1 MTMLA
6 DQVSIPTDKLLH
18 MYRLM
23 YTIRVFET
31 NAIDLFQEGLIRGTT
46 HTYIGMEAVGV
57 GACAALEPDDYIT
70 STHRGHGHLIAKGGK
85 RDRMMAELFARTTGY
100 CKGKGGSMHI
110 ADKETGIL
118 GANGV
123 VGAGIPLAAGA
134 ALSAKLRGT
143 QQVAVSFFGDGAT
156 NQGVF
161 HETLNLAAVWELP
174 VVFVCENNR
183 FGMGTPQ
190 REHQRVEDIAAV
202 RAPAYDMPG
211 LTVDGNDVLKV
222 YAAADEAVT
231 RAREGGGP
239 TLLNCDT
246 YRFRGHHIGDPGT
259 SYRDREEVQEQ
270 ERQRDPIRR
279 LAQVLT
285 EEEGVSEDELSA
297 LETELANELEEALE
311 FAKNSPEP
319 LPEDALNDV
328 YAGSVQP

>member
-1 MTMLA
+1 MSKPTKEQMLF
-6 DQVSIPTDKLLH
+6 
-18 MYRLM
+18 MYRKM
-23 YTIRVFET
+23 VEIRQFEE
-31 NAIDLFQEGLIRGTT
+31 AAGTLYQSGQLPGFL
-46 HTYIGMEAVGV
+46 HLYIGEEATAVGV
-57 GACAALEPDDYIT
+57 CTHLNDDDYIT

-134 ALSAKLRGT
+134 ALSAKYRGT
-143 QQVAVSFFGDGAT
+143 EQIAVSFFGDGAT

-190 REHQRVEDIAAV
+190 HEHQRVEDIAV
-202 RAPAYDMPG
+202 RAPAYDIPG
-211 LTVDGNDVLKV
+211 TTVDGNDVLKV
-222 YAAADEAVT
+222 YAAADEAVL

-285 EEEGVSEDELSA
+285 EEESVTQEELDTM
-297 LETELANELEEALE
+297 ETELANELEEALE

-319 LPEDALNDV
+319 LPEDALDDV
-328 YAGSVQP
+328 YAGTIQP

>member
-1 MTMLA
+1 
-6 DQVSIPTDKLLH
+6 
-18 MYRLM
+18 
-23 YTIRVFET
+23 
-31 NAIDLFQEGLIRGTT
+31 
-46 HTYIGMEAVGV
+46 
-57 GACAALEPDDYIT
+57 
-70 STHRGHGHLIAKGGK
+70 
-85 RDRMMAELFARTTGY
+85 
-100 CKGKGGSMHI
+100 MHI

-134 ALSAKLRGT
+134 ALSAKYRGS
-143 QQVAVSFFGDGAT
+143 QQIAVSFFGDGAT

-190 REHQRVEDIAAV
+190 HEHQRVEDIAV
-202 RAPAYDMPG
+202 RAPAYDIPG
-211 LTVDGNDVLKV
+211 VTVDGNDVLKV
-222 YAAADEAVT
+222 YAAADEAIK

-279 LAQVLT
+279 LAKVLIG
-285 EEEGVSEDELSA
+285 EEGVTQEELEA

-319 LPEDALNDV
+319 LPEDALDDV
-328 YAGSVQP
+328 YAGGIQP

>member
-1 MTMLA
+1 
-6 DQVSIPTDKLLH
+6 
-18 MYRLM
+18 
-23 YTIRVFET
+23 
-31 NAIDLFQEGLIRGTT
+31 
-46 HTYIGMEAVGV
+46 
-57 GACAALEPDDYIT
+57 
-70 STHRGHGHLIAKGGK
+70 
-85 RDRMMAELFARTTGY
+85 MMAELFARTTGY

-134 ALSAKLRGT
+134 ALSAKIRGT
-143 QQVAVSFFGDGAT
+143 KQIAVSFFGDGAT

-190 REHQRVEDIAAV
+190 SEHQRVEDIAV
-202 RAPAYDMPG
+202 RAPAYDIPG
-211 LTVDGNDVLKV
+211 VTVDGNDVLKV
-222 YAAADEAVT
+222 YAEAYEAIT
-231 RAREGGGP
+231 RARDGGGP

-279 LAQVLT
+279 LTQILI
-285 EEEGVSEDELSA
+285 EDEGVTQEEL
-297 LETELANELEEALE
+297 LTIETELAKELDEALE

-319 LPEDALNDV
+319 LPEDALDDV
-328 YAGSVQP
+328 YAGAIQP

>member
-1 MTMLA
+1 MPKPSQDRMLW
-6 DQVSIPTDKLLH
+6 
-18 MYRLM
+18 MYRKM
-23 YTIRVFET
+23 VEIRQFEE
-31 NAIDLFQEGLIRGTT
+31 AAGTLYQSGQLPGFL
-46 HTYIGMEAVGV
+46 HLYIGEEATAVGV
-57 GACAALEPDDYIT
+57 CVHLEDADYIT

-110 ADKETGIL
+110 ADKATGIL

-134 ALSAKLRGT
+134 GLSAKLRGT

-161 HETLNLAAVWELP
+161 HETLNLAAVWDLP

-190 REHQRVEDIAAV
+190 HEHQRVEDIAV

-211 LTVDGNDVLKV
+211 VTVDGNDVLKV
-222 YAAADEAVT
+222 YDAAQKAVT

-270 ERQRDPIRR
+270 ERKRDPIRR
-279 LAQVLT
+279 LAAVLT
-285 EEEGVSEDELSA
+285 EKEGVTEAQLSA
-297 LETELANELEEALE
+297 IEAELAKDLEDALA
-311 FAKNSPEP
+311 FAKSSPEP
-319 LPEDALNDV
+319 LPEDALEDL
-328 YAGSVQP
+328 YAGPIQP

>member
-1 MTMLA
+1 M
-6 DQVSIPTDKLLH
+6 SKPTKEQMIT
-18 MYRLM
+18 MYRKM
-23 YTIRVFET
+23 VEIRQFEE
-31 NAIDLFQEGLIRGTT
+31 AAGTLYQSGQLPGFL
-46 HTYIGMEAVGV
+46 HLYIGEEATAVGV
-57 GACAALEPDDYIT
+57 CVHLNDDDYIT

-134 ALSAKLRGT
+134 ALTAKFRST
-143 QQVAVSFFGDGAT
+143 EQIAVSFFGDGAT

-190 REHQRVEDIAAV
+190 KEHQRVEDIAV
-202 RAPAYDMPG
+202 RAPAYDIPG
-211 LTVDGNDVLKV
+211 VTVDGNDVLKV
-222 YAAADEAVT
+222 YAAAGEAVT
-231 RAREGGGP
+231 RARNGDGP

-279 LAQVLT
+279 LAQVLIDEEGIT
-285 EEEGVSEDELSA
+285 EEDLSTIDEELADEL
-297 LETELANELEEALE
+297 EQALE
-311 FAKNSPEP
+311 FAKNSPDP
-319 LPEDALNDV
+319 LPEDALDDV
-328 YAGSVQP
+328 YAGSIQP

>member
-1 MTMLA
+1 MLKPSKE
-6 DQVSIPTDKLLH
+6 QMLW
-18 MYRLM
+18 MYRKM
-23 YTIRVFET
+23 VEIRQFEE
-31 NAIDLFQEGLIRGTT
+31 AAGTLYQSGQLPGFL
-46 HTYIGMEAVGV
+46 HLYIGEEATAVGV
-57 GACAALEPDDYIT
+57 CAHLEDADYIT
-70 STHRGHGHLIAKGGK
+70 STHRGHGHLIAKGGE
-85 RDRMMAELFARTTGY
+85 RARMMAELFARTTGY

-110 ADKETGIL
+110 ADKATGIL

-134 ALSAKLRGT
+134 GLSAKLRGT

-161 HETLNLAAVWELP
+161 HETLNLAAVWDLP

-190 REHQRVEDIAAV
+190 REHQRVEDIAV

-211 LTVDGNDVLKV
+211 VTVDGNDVLKV
-222 YAAADEAVT
+222 YAAAQAAVT
-231 RAREGGGP
+231 RARDGGGP

-270 ERQRDPIRR
+270 ERKRDPIRR
-279 LAQVLT
+279 LATVLT
-285 EEEGVSEDELSA
+285 EKEGVTEEELSA
-297 LETELANELEEALE
+297 IEAELAKDLEAALA
-311 FAKNSPEP
+311 FAKSSPEP
-319 LPEDALNDV
+319 RPEDALEDL
-328 YAGSVQP
+328 YAGTLQP

>member
-1 MTMLA
+1 MSKPTKEQMLF
-6 DQVSIPTDKLLH
+6 
-18 MYRLM
+18 MYRKM
-23 YTIRVFET
+23 VEIRQFEE
-31 NAIDLFQEGLIRGTT
+31 AAGTLYQSGQLPGFL
-46 HTYIGMEAVGV
+46 HLYIGEEATAVGV
-57 GACAALEPDDYIT
+57 CAHLNDDDYIT

-134 ALSAKLRGT
+134 ALSAKIRGT
-143 QQVAVSFFGDGAT
+143 DQIAVSFFGDGAT

-190 REHQRVEDIAAV
+190 HEHQRVEDIAV
-202 RAPAYDMPG
+202 RAPAYDIPG
-211 LTVDGNDVLKV
+211 VTVDGNDVLKV
-222 YAAADEAVT
+222 YAEAHEAIK
-231 RAREGGGP
+231 RAREGDGP

-285 EEEGVSEDELSA
+285 EDEGATQEDLET

-319 LPEDALNDV
+319 LPEDALEDV
-328 YAGSVQP
+328 YADEIQP

>member
-1 MTMLA
+1 MSKPSEDRMLW
-6 DQVSIPTDKLLH
+6 
-18 MYRLM
+18 MYRKM
-23 YTIRVFET
+23 VEIRQFEE
-31 NAIDLFQEGLIRGTT
+31 AAGTLYQSGQLPGFL
-46 HTYIGMEAVGV
+46 HLYIGEEATAVGV
-57 GACAALEPDDYIT
+57 CAHLKDADYIT

-110 ADKETGIL
+110 ADKATGIL

-134 ALSAKLRGT
+134 GLSAKLRGT

-161 HETLNLAAVWELP
+161 HETLNLAAVWDLP

-190 REHQRVEDIAAV
+190 REHQRVEDIAV

-211 LTVDGNDVLKV
+211 VTVDGNDVLKV
-222 YAAADEAVT
+222 YDAAQKAVT

-270 ERQRDPIRR
+270 ERKRDPIRR
-279 LAQVLT
+279 LAAVLT
-285 EEEGVSEDELSA
+285 EKEGVTEAQLSA
-297 LETELANELEEALE
+297 IEAELAKDLEDALA
-311 FAKNSPEP
+311 FAKSSPEP
-319 LPEDALNDV
+319 LPEDALEDL
-328 YAGSVQP
+328 YAGTIQP

>member
-1 MTMLA
+1 
-6 DQVSIPTDKLLH
+6 
-18 MYRLM
+18 MYRKMLEIRQFEEAAG
-23 YTIRVFET
+23 YTLSKWSTSRLPSPLYWVRKP
-31 NAIDLFQEGLIRGTT
+31 QPS
-46 HTYIGMEAVGV
+46 GV
-57 GACAALEPDDYIT
+57 CAHLEDDDYIT

-143 QQVAVSFFGDGAT
+143 KQVAVSFFGDGAT

-190 REHQRVEDIAAV
+190 RGASA
-202 RAPAYDMPG
+202 G
-211 LTVDGNDVLKV
+211 
-222 YAAADEAVT
+222 
-231 RAREGGGP
+231 
-239 TLLNCDT
+239 
-246 YRFRGHHIGDPGT
+246 
-259 SYRDREEVQEQ
+259 
-270 ERQRDPIRR
+270 RR
-279 LAQVLT
+279 YCCCSRPRL
-285 EEEGVSEDELSA
+285 
-297 LETELANELEEALE
+297 
-311 FAKNSPEP
+311 
-319 LPEDALNDV
+319 
-328 YAGSVQP
+328 

>member
-1 MTMLA
+1 MSKPSKDQMLF
-6 DQVSIPTDKLLH
+6 
-18 MYRLM
+18 MYRKM
-23 YTIRVFET
+23 VEIRQFEE
-31 NAIDLFQEGLIRGTT
+31 AAGTLYQSGQLPGFL
-46 HTYIGMEAVGV
+46 HLYIGEEATAVGV
-57 GACAALEPDDYIT
+57 CAHLQDDDYIT

-110 ADKETGIL
+110 ADKDTGIL

-134 ALSAKLRGT
+134 GLSAKLRGT
-143 QQVAVSFFGDGAT
+143 KQVAVSFFGDGAT

-161 HETLNLAAVWELP
+161 HETLNLAAVWDLP
-174 VVFVCENNR
+174 VIFVCENNR

-211 LTVDGNDVLKV
+211 VTVDGNDVLKV
-222 YAAADEAVT
+222 YAAAGEAVT
-231 RAREGGGP
+231 RARDGGGP

-279 LAQVLT
+279 LAQVLI
-285 EEEGVSEDELSA
+285 EEEGVSQEELSA
-297 LETELANELEEALE
+297 LEEKLSNELDEALE

-319 LPEDALNDV
+319 LPEDALNDL
-328 YAGSVQP
+328 YAGSIQP

>member
-1 MTMLA
+1 MLKPSKE
-6 DQVSIPTDKLLH
+6 QMLW
-18 MYRLM
+18 MYRKM
-23 YTIRVFET
+23 VEIRQFEE
-31 NAIDLFQEGLIRGTT
+31 AAGTLYQSGQLPGFL
-46 HTYIGMEAVGV
+46 HLYIGEEATAVGV
-57 GACAALEPDDYIT
+57 CAHLEDADYIT
-70 STHRGHGHLIAKGGK
+70 STHRGHGHLIAKGGE
-85 RDRMMAELFARTTGY
+85 RARMMAELFARTTGY

-110 ADKETGIL
+110 ADKATGIL

-134 ALSAKLRGT
+134 GLSAKLRGT

-161 HETLNLAAVWELP
+161 HETLNLAAVWDLP

-190 REHQRVEDIAAV
+190 REHQRVEDIAV

-211 LTVDGNDVLKV
+211 VTVDGNDVLKV
-222 YAAADEAVT
+222 YAAAQAAVT

-270 ERQRDPIRR
+270 ERKRDPIRR
-279 LAQVLT
+279 LATVLT
-285 EEEGVSEDELSA
+285 EKEGVTEEELSA
-297 LETELANELEEALE
+297 IEAELAKDLEAALA
-311 FAKNSPEP
+311 FAKSSPEP
-319 LPEDALNDV
+319 RPEDALEDL
-328 YAGSVQP
+328 YAGTLQP

>member
-1 MTMLA
+1 MSKPSKDQMLY
-6 DQVSIPTDKLLH
+6 
-18 MYRLM
+18 MYRKM
-23 YTIRVFET
+23 IEIRQFEE
-31 NAIDLFQEGLIRGTT
+31 AAGTLYQSGQLPGFL
-46 HTYIGMEAVGV
+46 HLYIGEEATAVGV
-57 GACAALEPDDYIT
+57 CVHLQDDDYIT

-190 REHQRVEDIAAV
+190 HEHQRVEDIAV
-202 RAPAYDMPG
+202 RAPSYDIPG
-211 LTVDGNDVLKV
+211 VTVDGNDVLKV
-222 YAAADEAVT
+222 YACSRCSCHT
-231 RAREGGGP
+231 CP
-239 TLLNCDT
+239 
-246 YRFRGHHIGDPGT
+246 RGWR
-259 SYRDREEVQEQ
+259 SNASQ
-270 ERQRDPIRR
+270 
-279 LAQVLT
+279 L
-285 EEEGVSEDELSA
+285 
-297 LETELANELEEALE
+297 
-311 FAKNSPEP
+311 
-319 LPEDALNDV
+319 
-328 YAGSVQP
+328 

>member
-1 MTMLA
+1 MSKPSEDRMLW
-6 DQVSIPTDKLLH
+6 
-18 MYRLM
+18 MYRKM
-23 YTIRVFET
+23 VEIRQFEE
-31 NAIDLFQEGLIRGTT
+31 AAGTLYQSGQLPGFL
-46 HTYIGMEAVGV
+46 HLYIGEEATAVGV
-57 GACAALEPDDYIT
+57 CAHLEDADYIT

-110 ADKETGIL
+110 ADKATGIL

-134 ALSAKLRGT
+134 GLSAKLRGT

-161 HETLNLAAVWELP
+161 HETLNLAAVWDLP

-190 REHQRVEDIAAV
+190 REHQRVEDIAV

-211 LTVDGNDVLKV
+211 VTVDGNDVLKV
-222 YAAADEAVT
+222 YDAAQKAVT

-270 ERQRDPIRR
+270 ERKRDPIRR
-279 LAQVLT
+279 LAAVLT
-285 EEEGVSEDELSA
+285 EKEGVTEAQLSEIEA
-297 LETELANELEEALE
+297 ELAKDLEDALA

-319 LPEDALNDV
+319 LPEDALEDL
-328 YAGSVQP
+328 YAGTITV

>member
-1 MTMLA
+1 MSKPTKEQMLF
-6 DQVSIPTDKLLH
+6 
-18 MYRLM
+18 MYRKM
-23 YTIRVFET
+23 VEIRQFEE
-31 NAIDLFQEGLIRGTT
+31 AAGTLYQSGQLPGFL
-46 HTYIGMEAVGV
+46 HLYIGEEATAVGV
-57 GACAALEPDDYIT
+57 CAHLNDDDYIT

-134 ALSAKLRGT
+134 ALSAKIRGT
-143 QQVAVSFFGDGAT
+143 AQIAVSFFGDGAT

-190 REHQRVEDIAAV
+190 HEHQRVEDIAV
-202 RAPAYDMPG
+202 RAPAYDIPG
-211 LTVDGNDVLKV
+211 VTVDGNDVLKV
-222 YAAADEAVT
+222 YAEAHEAVI

-285 EEEGVSEDELSA
+285 EDEDVKQEE
-297 LETELANELEEALE
+297 LESLEAELANELEEALE
-311 FAKNSPEP
+311 FAQNSPEP
-319 LPEDALNDV
+319 LPEDALDDV
-328 YAGSVQP
+328 YAGDIQP

>member
-1 MTMLA
+1 MLKPSKPSQ
-6 DQVSIPTDKLLH
+6 DRMLW
-18 MYRLM
+18 MYRKM
-23 YTIRVFET
+23 VEIRQFEE
-31 NAIDLFQEGLIRGTT
+31 AAGTLYQSGQLPGFL
-46 HTYIGMEAVGV
+46 HLYIGEEATAVGV
-57 GACAALEPDDYIT
+57 CAHLEDADYIT

-110 ADKETGIL
+110 ADKATGIL

-134 ALSAKLRGT
+134 GLSAKLRGT

-161 HETLNLAAVWELP
+161 HETLNLAAVWDLP

-190 REHQRVEDIAAV
+190 HEHQRVEDIAV

-211 LTVDGNDVLKV
+211 VTVDGNDVLKV
-222 YAAADEAVT
+222 YDAAQKAVT

-270 ERQRDPIRR
+270 ERKRDPIRR
-279 LAQVLT
+279 LAAVLT
-285 EEEGVSEDELSA
+285 EKEGVTEAQLSA
-297 LETELANELEEALE
+297 IEAELAKDLEDALA

-319 LPEDALNDV
+319 LPEDALEDL
-328 YAGSVQP
+328 YAGPITV

>member
-1 MTMLA
+1 MSKPTKEQMLF
-6 DQVSIPTDKLLH
+6 
-18 MYRLM
+18 MYRKM
-23 YTIRVFET
+23 VEIRQFEE
-31 NAIDLFQEGLIRGTT
+31 AAGTLYQSGQLPGFL
-46 HTYIGMEAVGV
+46 HLYIGEEATAVGV
-57 GACAALEPDDYIT
+57 CAHLEDDDYIT

-134 ALSAKLRGT
+134 ALSAKYRGT

-190 REHQRVEDIAAV
+190 KEHQLIEDIAV
-202 RAPAYDMPG
+202 RAPAYDIPG
-211 LTVDGNDVLKV
+211 VTVDGNDVLKV
-222 YAAADEAVT
+222 YEAADEAVT

-270 ERQRDPIRR
+270 ERQRDPINR
-279 LAQVLT
+279 LAKVLID
-285 EEEGVSEDELSA
+285 EEKVTQEELDT
-297 LETELANELEEALE
+297 LQKELADELEEALE
-311 FAKNSPEP
+311 FAKNSPDP
-319 LPEDALNDV
+319 LPEDALEDV
-328 YAGSVQP
+328 YAGSIQP

>member
-1 MTMLA
+1 MPKPSQDRMLW
-6 DQVSIPTDKLLH
+6 
-18 MYRLM
+18 MYRKM
-23 YTIRVFET
+23 VEIRQFEE
-31 NAIDLFQEGLIRGTT
+31 AAGTLYQSGQLPGFL
-46 HTYIGMEAVGV
+46 HLYIGEEATAVGV
-57 GACAALEPDDYIT
+57 CAHLEDADYIT

-110 ADKETGIL
+110 ADKATGIL

-134 ALSAKLRGT
+134 GLSAKLRGT

-161 HETLNLAAVWELP
+161 HETLNLAAVWDLP

-190 REHQRVEDIAAV
+190 HEHQRVEDIAV

-211 LTVDGNDVLKV
+211 VTVDGNDVLKV
-222 YAAADEAVT
+222 YDAAQEAVT

-270 ERQRDPIRR
+270 ERKRDPIRR
-279 LAQVLT
+279 LAAVLT
-285 EEEGVSEDELSA
+285 EKEGVTEAQLSA
-297 LETELANELEEALE
+297 IEAELAKDLEDALA
-311 FAKNSPEP
+311 FAKSSPEP
-319 LPEDALNDV
+319 LPEDALEDL
-328 YAGSVQP
+328 YAGTITV

>member
-1 MTMLA
+1 MSKPTKEQMLF
-6 DQVSIPTDKLLH
+6 
-18 MYRLM
+18 MYRKM
-23 YTIRVFET
+23 VEIRQFEE
-31 NAIDLFQEGLIRGTT
+31 AAGTLYQSGQLPGFL
-46 HTYIGMEAVGV
+46 HLYIGEEATAVGV
-57 GACAALEPDDYIT
+57 CAHLNDDDYIT

-134 ALSAKLRGT
+134 ALSAKIRGT
-143 QQVAVSFFGDGAT
+143 NQIAVSFFGDGAT

-190 REHQRVEDIAAV
+190 HEHQRVEDIAV
-202 RAPAYDMPG
+202 RAPAYDIPG
-211 LTVDGNDVLKV
+211 VTVDGNDVLKV
-222 YAAADEAVT
+222 YAEAHEAVK
-231 RAREGGGP
+231 RAREGDGP

-285 EEEGVSEDELSA
+285 EDEGVTQEDLET

-319 LPEDALNDV
+319 LPEDALEDV
-328 YAGSVQP
+328 YADEIQP

>member
-1 MTMLA
+1 MSKPSKEQM
-6 DQVSIPTDKLLH
+6 VW
-18 MYRLM
+18 MYRKM
-23 YTIRVFET
+23 VEIRQFEEAAGT
-31 NAIDLFQEGLIRGTT
+31 LYQRGQLPGFL
-46 HTYIGMEAVGV
+46 HLYIGEEATAVGV
-57 GACAALEPDDYIT
+57 CAHLENDDYIT

-85 RDRMMAELFARTTGY
+85 RSRMMAELFARTTGY

-110 ADKETGIL
+110 ADKATGIL

-134 ALSAKLRGT
+134 GLSAKMRGT
-143 QQVAVSFFGDGAT
+143 NQVAVSFFGDGAT

-190 REHQRVEDIAAV
+190 REHQRVKDIAV
-202 RAPAYDMPG
+202 RAPSYDMPG
-211 LTVDGNDVLKV
+211 MTVDGNDVLKV

-231 RAREGGGP
+231 RAREGDGP

-246 YRFRGHHIGDPGT
+246 YRFRGHHIGDTGT

-270 ERQRDPIRR
+270 ERKRDPIRR
-279 LAQVLT
+279 LAQVLIDEKRVSQ
-285 EEEGVSEDELSA
+285 EELDGIDIS
-297 LETELANELEEALE
+297 LAAELEDALE
-311 FAKNSPEP
+311 FARSSPEP
-319 LPEDALNDV
+319 RPEDALEDV
-328 YAGSVQP
+328 YAGNIPP